1 MTQSPVGEPQSP
13 IAKPQCPVGEPQCP
27 VIDRLTALESQ
38 VQELTAQTR
47 TDNLTQLFNQ
57 RHLMTCLHQE
67 IERTQRT
74 QLPTSLI
81 LLDIDHFKHINDTY
95 GHAVGDQALIHLSTL
110 LKNAVRKLDI
120 PCRQGGEEFAIILP
134 STPLLVAKQ
143 IAERVRSALNEY
155 PLVMATGKLQVLA
168 SFGVSSF
175 LPNNTKSLAQ
185 WMEETDS
192 LLYEAK
198 HTGRNCIKSA
208 ILPPNQPSVVS
219 LEEKALLAEACAT
232 QTSNRVE

>member
-1 MTQSPVGEPQSP
+1 MIQPPVGE
-13 IAKPQCPVGEPQCP
+13 PQCPVGEPQCP
-27 VIDRLTALESQ
+27 IIERLTALEMH

-57 RHLMTCLHQE
+57 RHMMICLHQE

-74 QLPTSLI
+74 QQPTSLV
-81 LLDIDHFKHINDTY
+81 LLDIDHFKKINDTY
-95 GHAVGDQALIHLSTL
+95 GHSVGDQALIHLANL

-134 STPLLVAKQ
+134 STPILVAKQ
-143 IAERVRSALNEY
+143 IAERVRQALIEN
-155 PLVMATGKLQVLA
+155 PLSITAMQIDVRA

-175 LPNNTKSLAQ
+175 LSSSTKSLAQ
-185 WMEETDS
+185 WIEETDH

-198 HTGRNCIKSA
+198 HAGRNCIKSA
-208 ILPPNQPSVVS
+208 VLPPSNPSAVT
-219 LEEKALLAEACAT
+219 LDEKAFLAQDGAT
-232 QTSNRVE
+232 PPSNRVE